1 MFREQVFRRTAVRRI
16 CVEVVVSSTNTKNF
30 FVEKKLSAT
39 LKLTANNEQ
48 CTATRSSHF
57 RQQYFIRRKNN
68 FVPLFVMFAHVR
80 E

>member
-1 MFREQVFRRTAVRRI
+1 MFCKQVLRRTQDLRRGSGLVDEHKELFRR
-16 CVEVVVSSTNTKNF
+16 
-30 FVEKKLSAT
+30 KKLSAA

-48 CTATRSSHF
+48 CTATRSSRF

-68 FVPLFVMFAHVR
+68 FVLFVIFDHVR